1 MESRFVLI
9 IIINARYKCM
19 SDSVVDLIAARGIIA
34 ICRKIYGSNLI
45 GLAGALEKGGV
56 ALMEVTFDQSDPD
69 CVGRTAE
76 AIRLLCETFPAMRI
90 GAGTVLTREQVDA
103 AKDAGACF
111 IISPNTDI
119 DLVKHTKSLGL
130 VSIPGAMTP
139 TEIMSAHDAGAD
151 YVKLFPA
158 NYLGLK
164 YLKDITA
171 PINHVK
177 LLATG
182 GISAENLGDFL
193 RAGCRGAG
201 ISSTLCDKARILAG
215 DWGTLTKTARELVA
229 IFDTVAEEKGW
240 RK

>member
-1 MESRFVLI
+1 
-9 IIINARYKCM
+9 M
-19 SDSVVDLIAARGIIA
+19 SKSVVDLIAAHGIIA
-34 ICRKIYGSNLI
+34 ICRKIYGANLT
-45 GLAGALEKGGV
+45 GLASALQKGGV
-56 ALMEVTFDQSDPD
+56 KLMEVTFDQSDPD
-69 CVGRTAE
+69 GVSRTAE
-76 AIRLLCETFPAMRI
+76 GISQLCAAFPEMQF

-103 AKDAGACF
+103 AKDAGAGF

-119 DLVKHTKSLGL
+119 DLVRYTKSLGL

-158 NYLGLK
+158 SYLGLK

-182 GISAENLGDFL
+182 GMSADNLGDFL

-215 DWGTLTKTARELVA
+215 DWDTLTKTARELVS
-229 IFDTVAEEKGW
+229 IFNTVAEEKGW
-240 RK
+240 QK

>member
-1 MESRFVLI
+1 
-9 IIINARYKCM
+9 M
-19 SDSVVDLIAARGIIA
+19 SDSTVDLIAARGIIA
-34 ICRKIYGSNLI
+34 ICRKIYGSHLL

-69 CVGRTAE
+69 CVSRTAE
-76 AIRLLCETFPAMRI
+76 AIHLLCDSFPTMRF

-119 DLVKHTKSLGL
+119 DLVKYTKSLGL

-139 TEIMSAHDAGAD
+139 TEVMSAHAAGAD

-158 NYLGLK
+158 SYLGLK
-164 YLKDITA
+164 YLKDLTA
-171 PINHVK
+171 PLNHIK

-182 GISAENLGDFL
+182 GISADNLGDFL

-201 ISSTLCDKARILAG
+201 ISSSLCDKARILAG
-215 DWGTLTKTARELVA
+215 DWGTLTKTARELVT